1 MRQRILRVSDDEF
14 AVDLG
19 DDEREL
25 LVNLAGQLRDLLLE
39 SDRPEVQ
46 RLFPPGYAN
55 DPEREAEYRAMVRDD
70 LLEQR
75 FAAID
80 LLESTAHATELD
92 LAQMEAWMGSVN
104 SLRLVLGTILDVSE
118 DMADLDP
125 DDPNAP
131 SYYVYG
137 YLSSLLGEMVEAFSG
152 STRGRRRG
160 RRS

>member
-1 MRQRILRVSDDEF
+1 VRQRILRVSDDEF
-14 AVDLG
+14 AIDLG

-80 LLESTAHATELD
+80 LLESTAQATELD

-118 DMADLDP
+118 DMVDLDP
-125 DDPNAP
+125 EDPNAP

-137 YLSSLLGEMVEAFSG
+137 YLSSLLGEMVEAFSDG
-152 STRGRRRG
+152 GRSRRR
-160 RRS
+160 RRR